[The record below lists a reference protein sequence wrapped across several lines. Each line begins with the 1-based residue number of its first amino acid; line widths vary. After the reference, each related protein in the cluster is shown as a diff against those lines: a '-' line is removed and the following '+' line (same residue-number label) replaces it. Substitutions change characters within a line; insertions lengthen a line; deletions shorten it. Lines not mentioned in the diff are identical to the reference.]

1 MNNDPGNISSRFQ
14 ILYEDNHLISVV
26 KPAGILSQSD
36 GSGAEDMITLLSDDI
51 ARRRGKPG
59 RAFVGLIHRLDRNV
73 GGTMF
78 FAKTSKGASRAS
90 EDMRTGNFYKGYL
103 ALTAGWL
110 AGEEGWLRHRLEK
123 DAKQNRVFPSEQG
136 RDCILYYKRLC
147 GIPESGELPERTV
160 YFAVPVTGRAH
171 QIRAQFALSG
181 APLLGDNKYGTGML
195 TRRHELGLWSALAS
209 VRKTVDR
216 GERIWVN
223 ALPDGAPWHDGDGK
237 LPGEAEAFICS
248 DTVKTLLP
256 AIKSECGFGGDA
268 DD

>member
-103 ALTAGWL
+103 ALTAGRL

-123 DAKQNRVFPSEQG
+123 IEQ
-136 RDCILYYKRLC
+136 
-147 GIPESGELPERTV
+147 
-160 YFAVPVTGRAH
+160 
-171 QIRAQFALSG
+171 
-181 APLLGDNKYGTGML
+181 
-195 TRRHELGLWSALAS
+195 SAL
-209 VRKTVDR
+209 
-216 GERIWVN
+216 
-223 ALPDGAPWHDGDGK
+223 
-237 LPGEAEAFICS
+237 
-248 DTVKTLLP
+248 
-256 AIKSECGFGGDA
+256 
-268 DD
+268 